1 MAGRSVRWHFTD
13 RVPPARAS
21 SFDAGEAPFTL
32 ASPVGEDSRAAA
44 VNREVLRLA
53 LGLTTTPIFMQQVHG
68 AGVAVISDPPLPGA
82 PDVPGVDALVTT
94 RPDVALAVLVA
105 DCVPLLLFE
114 PAGDVVAAVHAGREG
129 VRAGVVDAVL
139 SVIEGLGARPQSI
152 RAVLGPAI
160 GGCCYEVPQQLRE
173 GIAAVVPSA
182 RATTRWGTPA
192 LDLPA
197 AVTAQ
202 LRAGGVAQVRVDGRC
217 TYESAR
223 HFSYR
228 REGRT
233 GRCAGVVVIRGNA

>member
-1 MAGRSVRWHFTD
+1 M
-13 RVPPARAS
+13 
-21 SFDAGEAPFTL
+21 
-32 ASPVGEDSRAAA
+32 
-44 VNREVLRLA
+44 LRTA

-139 SVIEGLGARPQSI
+139 SVIEGLGARPQRI

-228 REGRT
+228 REGGT
-233 GRCAGVVVIRGNA
+233 GRGAGVVVIRGNA